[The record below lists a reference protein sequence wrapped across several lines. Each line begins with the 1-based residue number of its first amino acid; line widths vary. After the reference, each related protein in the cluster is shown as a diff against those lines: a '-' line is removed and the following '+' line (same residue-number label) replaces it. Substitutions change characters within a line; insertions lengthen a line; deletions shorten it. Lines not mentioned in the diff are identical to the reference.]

1 MTTYVLVHGGFTDG
15 WYWGETATRLEKEG
29 HRVLVADLPS
39 TGRDPATLG
48 GLPDDVAEVRRLVD
62 EAGGPVVLV
71 GHSYSGMVVTE
82 LADHPGVVH
91 TVYVSAFLP
100 ARDQSLIDLFGSDP
114 APWMKMAADG
124 AATRVTGDVEL
135 AHHALCADLDP
146 SRVPEWHASLM
157 WSSAAI
163 LGVPSTAPTPSDDPS
178 AGRGDGGRKEKAP
191 KVLETIASGLAAPLG
206 LDFFPDGDAIN
217 FTSVVMPCRSENDP
231 AGCGPRR
238 AGLAVIGYPTNWGL
252 AHIDGG
258 VNPSTADTVR
268 LFFSSPGPRDAR
280 CPAAGLPPTKETT
293 ALSPEAAT
301 TKSPGGRGA
310 PRRIRPPSPRP
321 P

>member
-1 MTTYVLVHGGFTDG
+1 M
-15 WYWGETATRLEKEG
+15 
-29 HRVLVADLPS
+29 LVADLPS

-163 LGVPSTAPTPSDDPS
+163 LGVPSTAPTPTHPLTYV
-178 AGRGDGGRKEKAP
+178 
-191 KVLETIASGLAAPLG
+191 VLEEDRAIPPEAQEAMAARADHVERLATGHVPQLTDPTGLAAIL
-206 LDFFPDGDAIN
+206 
-217 FTSVVMPCRSENDP
+217 
-231 AGCGPRR
+231 
-238 AGLAVIGYPTNWGL
+238 AGLT
-252 AHIDGG
+252 D
-258 VNPSTADTVR
+258 DVR
-268 LFFSSPGPRDAR
+268 ESVQ
-280 CPAAGLPPTKETT
+280 
-293 ALSPEAAT
+293 
-301 TKSPGGRGA
+301 
-310 PRRIRPPSPRP
+310 
-321 P
+321 